1 MSLEDP
7 FFVVRDEVRQS
18 MNNAQSQ
25 YSQWSMLLD
34 SEADIDKVQG
44 VATELKNC
52 IKSIEWDLEDLEQ
65 TIKIAEAN
73 PHKFRLDYGELE
85 TRKQF
90 IRDTRSV
97 MKRMKDH
104 LSSDQVKAKL
114 EQLKRKSLLH
124 TAREKKP
131 RGRYARLEEEM
142 ERSNQDFI
150 EGQRNQQQMVIA
162 RQDDRLDQVG
172 ASVSTLKRIGET
184 IGDELDDQQV
194 MLEDFDREIEHT
206 DSRMRSL
213 TSRVNKAIKQS
224 GSKCQLCTIV
234 ILVVVLLIVIAFFFI
249 PF

>member
-18 MNNAQSQ
+18 LNNAQSQ

-44 VATELKNC
+44 AGSELKNC

-97 MKRMKDH
+97 IKRIKDH
-104 LSSDQVKAKL
+104 MGSDQVKSKL

-142 ERSNQDFI
+142 ERSNQDYI
-150 EGQRNQQQMVIA
+150 EQQRHQQQAMIS
-162 RQDDRLDQVG
+162 RQDEQLDQVG

-213 TSRVNKAIKQS
+213 TARVNKAIKKS
-224 GSKCQLCTIV
+224 GSKCQIITIV
-234 ILVVVLLIVIAFFFI
+234 VLVIVLVVVIAFFFI